1 MSFDINTLLS
11 AQLHDLKNQMQA
23 LLNVESE
30 LNDALSLNPEQ
41 QSLMHKLQ
49 RHSNN
54 LSHRIVELL
63 SILKI
68 QNQAFKPNIDEHWLM
83 DTITPLSQEFFQL
96 HGLLIESN
104 IDEDANQFYD
114 EQLLSIALHNAF
126 TNALQAGANTI
137 NITLNEFADGHW
149 VLVVHD
155 NGPGFNDEQIDEQ
168 GDFHPNGAQSGLGLY
183 LIEQAL
189 KAHSRNGKQGCIEI
203 NNLENQGAQLR
214 LIFP

>member
-23 LLNVESE
+23 LLSVESE
-30 LNDALSLNPEQ
+30 LSDALSLNPEQ

-49 RHSNN
+49 RHSSN

-83 DTITPLSQEFFQL
+83 DTIAPLSQEFLQL
-96 HGLLIESN
+96 HGLLIESS

-126 TNALQAGANTI
+126 TNALQAGASKI
-137 NITLNEFADGHW
+137 NVSLNEFEDGHW
-149 VLVVHD
+149 VLVVYD
-155 NGPGFNDEQIDEQ
+155 NGPGFDDDQIDEQ
-168 GDFHPNGAQSGLGLY
+168 GDFYPNGAQSGLGLY

-189 KAHSRNGKQGCIEI
+189 KAHSRNGKQGSIEI
-203 NNLENQGAQLR
+203 NNQENQGAQLR

>member
-23 LLNVESE
+23 LLSVESE

-41 QSLMHKLQ
+41 QSLMEKLQ

-54 LSHRIVELL
+54 LSHRLVELL

-83 DTITPLSQEFFQL
+83 DTLAPLSQEFFQL
-96 HGLLIESN
+96 HGLLIESTF
-104 IDEDANQFYD
+104 DDDANQFYD
-114 EQLLSIALHNAF
+114 EQLLGIALHNAF
-126 TNALQAGANTI
+126 MNALQAGANKVSVQ
-137 NITLNEFADGHW
+137 LEEFDDGHW
-149 VLVVHD
+149 VLTLQD
-155 NGPGFNDEQIDEQ
+155 NGPGFEESQIDDQ
-168 GDFHPNGAQSGLGLY
+168 GDFYPNGTQNGLGLY

-189 KAHSRNGKQGCIEI
+189 KAHTRNGKSGAIEI
-203 NNLENQGAQLR
+203 NNQTQQGALLR